1 MPLSR
6 DHRNFVEILVAEIS
20 SRLSQSTNA
29 PLILDDLVYEI
40 AREAF
45 EYDGEATWIGDDIA
59 DDVIPAHSRRLVSFG
74 YADYD
79 IPGTSLELLD
89 LDTGRVFVLVD
100 RSQIAE
106 GIAVLAEFR
115 KDDTDALR
123 TYVKGQ
129 IVFGA
134 STGETLSAWPEDIDV
149 FTPITN
155 DDVLQVFERMFSR
168 SRDACEP
175 YVEFVTRASGIDWSL
190 ASVDDRLQFAK
201 KYVSLTLGIEPS
213 VPVTKSRPTHRPS
226 TRINTTGGLRE
237 SDEVVVDPVSGRPLH
252 EFVVS
257 VPRMGAG
264 ITDGDLDIEDG
275 VDTAPEGTS
284 FADRLPG
291 DIVIV
296 DPRVPGQVEY
306 MIEQVK
312 ASRRARLERL
322 GLDDS

>member
-6 DHRNFVEILVAEIS
+6 DHRNFVEIVVAEIS
-20 SRLSQSTNA
+20 SRLSQSTEA

-40 AREAF
+40 ARDAF
-45 EYDGEATWIGDDIA
+45 EYDGETTWIGDEIV
-59 DDVIPAHSRRLVSFG
+59 DDVIPAHSRPLVSFG
-74 YADYD
+74 YEDYD

-89 LDTGRVFVLVD
+89 FDTGHVFVLVD

-106 GIAVLAEFR
+106 GTAVLAEFP
-115 KDDTDALR
+115 KEDTDTLR
-123 TYVKGQ
+123 AYVESE

-155 DDVLQVFERMFSR
+155 DDVLRVFETMFGR

-175 YVEFVTRASGIDWSL
+175 YVDFVTRASGTSWSL
-190 ASVDDRLQFAK
+190 TTVDDRLRFAR
-201 KYVSLTLGIEPS
+201 KYVSLALGLEPGVAS
-213 VPVTKSRPTHRPS
+213 TKSPPTARPPKRTKPAVVS
-226 TRINTTGGLRE
+226 GE
-237 SDEVVVDPVSGRPLH
+237 DDEVVVDPVSGRPLH

-264 ITDGDLDIEDG
+264 ITDGELDIEDG
-275 VDTAPEGTS
+275 VDTTPEVTS
-284 FADRLPG
+284 FKDRLPG

-296 DPRVPGQVEY
+296 DPRVPGAAKSWQN
-306 MIEQVK
+306 
-312 ASRRARLERL
+312 
-322 GLDDS
+322 D